1 MTPQGAPQTQ
11 LPLSEDAST
20 NQQRD
25 VEKTCRILPLF
36 CSIGII
42 PLQAIACWQNTP
54 ASLALLSTSYIFPP
68 FSTMPASSF
77 FSEKH
82 CLLLPLFLALA
93 WPLLAQRYTT
103 AESTSPKARAAY
115 LEGRRY
121 LREGNAFRGLRFLE
135 DAIREDS
142 TLIDAHML
150 WAEVHFD
157 QEQWE
162 AAARGYERVL
172 RLNPTYHPSASFNMA
187 LCKWNLDRFEEASA
201 YIEMF
206 LQSGVKDARLLY
218 RARRLAEN
226 SRFAAEAVKNSVPF
240 APRSVGPTINTPSD
254 EYLPSLTADG
264 NTMIFTRRDLYNE
277 DFYKSERQPDG
288 SWGRAENLRGVNTLQ
303 NEGAQA
309 INADGRWLVFTACNR
324 RNDGSQGSCD
334 LYWSQLKDGAWT
346 KPVPFSAA
354 VNSAYWDAQPTIS
367 PDNKTIFFSSDRPG
381 GQGGKDLWF
390 TTRLPNGRFTEP
402 QNLGAPINTPGDEQA
417 PFLHPDG
424 QTLYFTSDGLPGMGN
439 NDLYFSRRNPAGS
452 WSTPQNLGYPINTKG
467 HEGTLVVSLDGS
479 TAYYAAVLP
488 GGAGGLDIYSFDMPA
503 HARPRPVTYVKAIVT
518 DAVTG
523 RPLVARAVCTD
534 LTTGQE
540 YIAAYTQADGSFLI
554 CLQAGKD
561 FALNVSKEN
570 YLFHSEHFNLAQTAS
585 FDQPFL
591 LRIALQPLTPADE
604 AAPTPP
610 PARPVVLRNV
620 FFETGSAA
628 LKPASTVELD
638 QLVALLDENPR
649 LRIQINGHTDDVG
662 DDASN
667 QALSE
672 RRAKAVYDYLVSKG
686 IAPERLRYRGF
697 GESKPI
703 QPNDTPEGRAQNR
716 RTEFEVW

>member
-1 MTPQGAPQTQ
+1 
-11 LPLSEDAST
+11 
-20 NQQRD
+20 
-25 VEKTCRILPLF
+25 
-36 CSIGII
+36 
-42 PLQAIACWQNTP
+42 
-54 ASLALLSTSYIFPP
+54 
-68 FSTMPASSF
+68 MPVLSF
-77 FSEKH
+77 FSKKH
-82 CLLLPLFLALA
+82 RLLLLLLLALA
-93 WPLLAQRYTT
+93 GPLLAQKYTT
-103 AESTSPKARAAY
+103 AESTTPKARAAY

-206 LQSGVKDARLLY
+206 LQSGVKDVRLLY

-226 SRFAAEAVKNSVPF
+226 SRFAAEAVKNPVPF

-334 LYWSQLKDGAWT
+334 LYWSQRKDGTWT
-346 KPVPFSAA
+346 KPVPFSAV
-354 VNSAYWDAQPTIS
+354 VNSPHWDAQPTIS
-367 PDNKTIFFSSDRPG
+367 PDSKTIIFSSDRPG
-381 GQGGKDLWF
+381 GLGGKDLWF

-439 NDLYFSRRNPAGS
+439 NDLYFSRRNPDGS

-518 DAVTG
+518 DAITG

-540 YIAAYTQADGSFLI
+540 YVAAYTQADGSFLI

-620 FFETGSAA
+620 FFETGSAS

-638 QLVALLDENPR
+638 QLVALLNENPR

-662 DDASN
+662 DEASN